1 MQSQEL
7 LTLKNQLCFPLYATS
22 RLTTKLYARLL
33 EKLDITY
40 PQYLVLLVL
49 WEKDVQSVSAIGKT
63 LYLESNT
70 LTPLLKRMEQKG
82 LLERERSKADERTV
96 MVSLTQRGKD
106 MREEAF
112 CIPKQIIESLSGDDL
127 NDEELIQF
135 RKTLYKILGQL
146 DDSQKNS
153 SK

>member
-1 MQSQEL
+1 MHSQEL
-7 LTLKNQLCFPLYATS
+7 LALKNQLCFPLYATS
-22 RLTTKLYARLL
+22 RLTTKLYAPLL

-49 WEKDVQSVSAIGKT
+49 WERDVQSVSTIGKT

-82 LLERERSKADERTV
+82 LLVRERSKEDERTV
-96 MVSLTQRGKD
+96 MVSLTEKGKD
-106 MREEAF
+106 LREEAV
-112 CIPKQIIESLSGDDL
+112 CIPKQIIESLSGEEI
-127 NDEELIQF
+127 DEKEIKQF

-146 DDSQKNS
+146 SEVE

>member
-7 LTLKNQLCFPLYATS
+7 LALKNQLCFPLYATS
-22 RLTTKLYARLL
+22 RLTTKLYAPLL

-49 WEKDVQSVSAIGKT
+49 WEKDVQSVSKIGAT

-82 LLERERSKADERTV
+82 LLVRERSKKDERTV
-96 MVSLTQRGKD
+96 IVSLTGKGKD
-106 MREEAF
+106 LREEAV
-112 CIPKQIIESLSGDDL
+112 CIPKQIIESLSGEEI
-127 NDEELIQF
+127 DENEIKQF
-135 RKTLYKILGQL
+135 RSTLYKILGQL
-146 DDSQKNS
+146 SEVEGK
-153 SK
+153 